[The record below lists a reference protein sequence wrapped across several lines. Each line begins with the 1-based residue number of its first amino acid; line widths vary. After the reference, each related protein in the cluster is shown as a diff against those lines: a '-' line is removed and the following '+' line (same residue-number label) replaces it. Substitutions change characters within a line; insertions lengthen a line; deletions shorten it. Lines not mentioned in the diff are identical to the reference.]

1 MEAHLSLS
9 LPDQS
14 VLLLHPPRGRPFTS
28 VNRDVVTAAAEIAEL
43 VMHGRAELTRTVFGN
58 VKVGPVDPTP
68 IGVEALDRPLSALVN
83 RSGRDAKP
91 FSFRSWL
98 SERSWAFEEH
108 RSSLQQRSYLRHEPD
123 KVLGFLPYDRYRPH
137 EATRQPL
144 VDEILRLAD
153 GERSPDDRLAL
164 LVAIA
169 YPSSLHR
176 QFVTSWSQ
184 SSRLKHIAK
193 GQELEG
199 AVSAAVA
206 ATGAAIGAA
215 VGGEGDDGDDGGGG
229 D

>member
-1 MEAHLSLS
+1 M
-9 LPDQS
+9 
-14 VLLLHPPRGRPFTS
+14 LLLHPPRGRPFTS
-28 VNRDVVTAAAEIAEL
+28 VNRDVVTPAAELAEL
-43 VMHGRAELTRTVFGN
+43 VVHGRAELTRTVFGN

-68 IGVEALDRPLSALVN
+68 LGVEALDRPLAALVN
-83 RSGRDAKP
+83 RSGGAARA

-98 SERSWAFEEH
+98 SERTWAFQEH
-108 RSSLQQRSYLRHEPD
+108 RSSLQQRGYLRHEPD
-123 KVLGFLPYDRYRPH
+123 KILGFLSYDRYRPH

-193 GQELEG
+193 GQDLEG
-199 AVSAAVA
+199 AVSAVVA
-206 ATGAAIGAA
+206 KAGGAIASS
-215 VGGEGDDGDDGGGG
+215 VGGDGGDGGGG
-229 D
+229 DGGGGS